1 MSKINASVVIPTHR
15 SDTSSVR
22 RLISTIDLF
31 LQHGFEV
38 VLADNSGSL
47 KKSQQLH
54 AEFLNDIIFAETIV
68 DCKAADN
75 FFVGFTA
82 TTGKYVL
89 FVSDDDIF
97 LPIGVQALAYAIQ
110 HSTKL

>member
-1 MSKINASVVIPTHR
+1 MNKIDASIVIPTHR

-38 VLADNSGSL
+38 VLTDNSGYL

-54 AEFLNDIIFAETIV
+54 SEFSNEIVFAETEI
-68 DCKAADN
+68 DYKASEN
-75 FFVGFTA
+75 FF
-82 TTGKYVL
+82 L
-89 FVSDDDIF
+89 
-97 LPIGVQALAYAIQ
+97 QALPR
-110 HSTKL
+110 LLVNM